1 MKEKIKEFLEKYL
14 IGFIFG
20 FVSVG
25 IVAVYAETYF
35 PSNDVTYDNKES
47 GLVSTDVQGAIDEL
61 YGVCFPKPAGEQIIE
76 DAGLEKDPY
85 ECRYFFT
92 GANPNNYITF
102 NDEKAGW
109 RIISVECDGTIKI
122 IRDMNKDILE
132 KQWNSYNGNNWA
144 EPASLNTYL
153 NETYYN
159 GLNATAKNQIVSK
172 EWSIGAVTENNNDL
186 EEQIK
191 EENSNKWTGKIALP
205 TVSEYLRANNNKGS
219 CGTLSLN
226 NNSSGCLTTNW
237 MDNDVTNSIGYAW
250 TISISMNDN
259 YSTFAISY
267 NGGVYLYDA
276 YQAYRGVRPTLYLS
290 SEVSLTGSGTQTDP
304 YVVQ

>member
-1 MKEKIKEFLEKYL
+1 MISAA
-14 IGFIFG
+14 
-20 FVSVG
+20 VV
-25 IVAVYAETYF
+25 VVYAETYF
-35 PSNDVTYDNKES
+35 PSNQVTYDNTAS
-47 GLVSTDVQGAIDEL
+47 GLSSSNVQGAIDEL
-61 YGVCFPKPAGEQIIE
+61 YNTCFPPKASDTIIE
-76 DAGLEKDPY
+76 NGNLEKDEY

-122 IRDMNKDILE
+122 IRDMNKDISE
-132 KQWNSYNGNNWA
+132 KQWNSYYIGNNNWA
-144 EPASLNTYL
+144 RPASLNTYL
-153 NETYYN
+153 NSTYYN
-159 GLNATAKNQIVSK
+159 SLNATAKSQIVAK
-172 EWSIGAVTENNNDL
+172 DWSIGALTENNNNL

-191 EENSNKWTGKIALP
+191 EENSNKWTGNIALP
-205 TVSEYLRANNNKGS
+205 TVSEYLRTNNNKGS
-219 CGTLSLN
+219 CGTLNLN

-237 MDNDVTNSIGYAW
+237 MDNDVTNSIGYTW
-250 TISISMNDN
+250 TISIPMGDN

-290 SEVSLTGSGTQTDP
+290 SDIQITGGDGTQNNP
-304 YVVQ
+304 YTIN